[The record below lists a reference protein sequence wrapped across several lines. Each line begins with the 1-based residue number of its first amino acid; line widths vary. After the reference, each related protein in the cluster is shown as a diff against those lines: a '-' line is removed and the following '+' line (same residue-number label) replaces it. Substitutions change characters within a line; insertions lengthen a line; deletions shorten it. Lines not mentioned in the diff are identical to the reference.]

1 MRVRLLFFI
10 AIISFISCQNDELI
24 EEPQH
29 LQAYIDVNSQNPL
42 DEMIACAASDPNDPT
57 ISYAF
62 YYPVTGA
69 TDIRYYESEIVTI
82 DPNNF
87 SLYKRKELAKEPVFG
102 GKLERF
108 VRAGSNEAWCVV
120 TFKLQGALHVSNPIR
135 LKNSTKPSEWTN
147 AVAIDLSQS
156 GAPKF
161 SWNDG
166 TIVENAIYFQVITDV
181 QNQFLSGTYTYEKC
195 FQYKNMANVV
205 LHINTE
211 TPPDLEV
218 GQDYN
223 FVLMGVSED
232 NWVNL
237 VVQNTFTAQ

>member
-1 MRVRLLFFI
+1 MSVV
-10 AIISFISCQNDELI
+10 SCQNDE
-24 EEPQH
+24 QVDGFQN
-29 LQAYIDVNSQNPL
+29 LQTYIDANSQSPL
-42 DEMIACAASDPNDPT
+42 DEVIACAASDPDDRA

-62 YYPVTGA
+62 YYPVIGA
-69 TDIRYYESEIVTI
+69 TDIRYYESETVAI
-82 DPNNF
+82 DPNDF
-87 SLYKRKELAKEPVFG
+87 SLYSRKELANEPVFG

-108 VRAGSNEAWCVV
+108 VRTDSEEAWCIV
-120 TFKLQGALHVSNPIR
+120 TFKLQGTLHISNPIR
-135 LKNSTKPSEWTN
+135 LKNGTKPSEWTDD
-147 AVAIDLSQS
+147 VAIDLSQS

-166 TIVENAIYFQVITDV
+166 TIVENSIYFQVITDV
-181 QNQFLSGTYTYEKC
+181 QNHFLSGTYTYEKY
-195 FQYKNMANVV
+195 FQYRNMVNVV
-205 LHINTE
+205 LDINTE
-211 TPPDLEV
+211 VPPDLEV

>member
-1 MRVRLLFFI
+1 MRVRLLFLI
-10 AIISFISCQNDELI
+10 VIISFVSCQDDEQI
-24 EEPQH
+24 EELQN

-42 DEMIACAASDPNDPT
+42 DEVIACAASNSDDPA
-57 ISYAF
+57 ISYVF
-62 YYPVTGA
+62 YYPVIGA
-69 TDIRYYESEIVTI
+69 TDIRYYESEILNI
-82 DPNNF
+82 DPNDL
-87 SLYKRKELAKEPVFG
+87 SLYKRKELTKESVFG

-108 VRAGSNEAWCVV
+108 VRGGLEEAWCVV
-120 TFKLQGALHVSNPIR
+120 TFKLQGTLHISNPIR
-135 LKNSTKPSEWTN
+135 LKNSTKPSEWINT
-147 AVAIDLSQS
+147 VAIDLSQS
-156 GAPKF
+156 GSPKF

-166 TIVENAIYFQVITDV
+166 TIAENAIYFQVITNAQDD
-181 QNQFLSGTYTYEKC
+181 FLSGTYTYEKC
-195 FQYKNMANVV
+195 FQYRNMANVV
-205 LHINTE
+205 LNINTM